1 MIIYFDSSALVK
13 SVVDEEGSL
22 QVKMFLSQCVSSEE
36 RVFVTSA
43 ITKAEVM
50 AALSAMRRG
59 KHLTERKFRKA
70 VADFEVRWKIFS
82 VPEVTVRLIDKAG
95 EIGLNHKIKGCDAF
109 QLACA
114 VESESVLFISTDND
128 LNTAATQRGLSV
140 WNPMTEPIPGMPET
154 TQPTEKKL

>member
-13 SVVDEEGSL
+13 SVVDEEGSP
-22 QVKMFLSQCVSSEE
+22 QVKRFLSECLVSEE
-36 RVFVTSA
+36 IDFVTSA

-59 KHLTERKFRKA
+59 KHLTEKKFRKA
-70 VADFEVRWKIFS
+70 IAGFEVRWEIFS
-82 VPEVTVRLIDKAG
+82 VPEVTVSLIDKAG

-114 VESESVLFISTDND
+114 VESESTLFISTDND
-128 LNTAATQRGLSV
+128 LNTAAVQKGLSV
-140 WNPMTEPIPGMPET
+140 WNPMTDPIPTMSEASL
-154 TQPTEKKL
+154 PTEKKT